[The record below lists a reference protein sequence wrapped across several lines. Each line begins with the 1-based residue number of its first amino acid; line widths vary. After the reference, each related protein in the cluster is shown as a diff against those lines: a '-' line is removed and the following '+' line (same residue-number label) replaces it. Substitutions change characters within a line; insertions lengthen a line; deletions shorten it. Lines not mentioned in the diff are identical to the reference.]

1 MATENPISTGWILF
15 YVVLTLVVLYGALA
29 FVGAF

>member
-1 MATENPISTGWILF
+1 MATENSISTGWLVF
-15 YVVLTLVVLYGALA
+15 YVVLTLVVVYGALS